1 MPPPKKKICRNT
13 DAVSSS
19 VREFSNGIAAMATG
33 SSGGGVASQST
44 KVQEQTGNIGT
55 VLRDLFPFILDEDL
69 IGSVPSPSSSSRTTI
84 ANKSKTTHNRRAYNN
99 LQTIVGFLRSHQL
112 QASANDAAAA
122 TMAATSVSLDDNDD
136 DDDDDNNNNNS
147 SHDNENCTNET
158 NNSTTSTEAVAVV
171 TSVEYYEPA
180 LKEFQR
186 SQLERQAA
194 GLRTNT
200 NRTASVKEMNQLI
213 QNHRNA
219 LTLAL
224 MTTTTDTNTD
234 TNTNTNSATIFDLSK
249 SRICKIHG
257 AMMIENTSV
266 TDEDEFTSKSKNS
279 RSSSTNQTQIPSYP
293 VETYTQY
300 YHGWT
305 KRVKELSSSHHG
317 NNNHE
322 IENNRQ
328 WAKYYAEES
337 SRAAHHFHQHP
348 QATSAPFTLPPAP
361 PRNSKD
367 ASESK
372 NSNSSINSSSYRTKP
387 VRASNTHF
395 CPPNRINDEMEC
407 VFQQMEMYAEA
418 RWRSGAAAAA
428 ATNNTVYFYNAISM
442 AAIWMYA
449 IANVHPFRDG
459 NGRLSRIIC
468 NYVLKRLLKMPFVIT
483 LVATP
488 QQRKEFIESMKFGQ
502 IMIRQLSS
510 SSATTAISGFDSD
523 NMFDIDTPIFLKL
536 IDTILDRLSHAIHQF
551 QALLREK
558 SSAAEA
564 QREAKIIRKYRVRA
578 ANGQCII
585 CLDDKPNIATLC
597 CGQAVHLNCI
607 AEWLSNQQSCVSCR
621 SPLPRLVGVTNN
633 NNNSNNADYEENQE
647 EEEDSIENINDDTT
661 YDSDTTS
668 DVQQVVDT
676 SDYDTSNDI
685 TEDTTEETTD
695 DPAPLPTQDQHQ
707 PSRCNICNN
716 MSATNCSNGLCGR
729 CCVNHG
735 AFNCNRHHVA
745 QEQQSDTTD
754 DEDTNTAEGTID
766 DTTEN
771 TTCSDDSVPAPVPV
785 QQQQQS
791 SRCNVCNNRSAMN
804 CSNGLCG
811 RCCVNLGVIYCDR
824 HHASL

>member
-1 MPPPKKKICRNT
+1 MYTQYQQYNQYQNQNQQK
-13 DAVSSS
+13 
-19 VREFSNGIAAMATG
+19 
-33 SSGGGVASQST
+33 
-44 KVQEQTGNIGT
+44 
-55 VLRDLFPFILDEDL
+55 
-69 IGSVPSPSSSSRTTI
+69 PSSSSLERSAQGMEWNGTSWI
-84 ANKSKTTHNRRAYNN
+84 QVQSQSQLQSQSYNN
-99 LQTIVGFLRSHQL
+99 
-112 QASANDAAAA
+112 
-122 TMAATSVSLDDNDD
+122 
-136 DDDDDNNNNNS
+136 NNNNNS
-147 SHDNENCTNET
+147 MSNTTNT
-158 NNSTTSTEAVAVV
+158 FS
-171 TSVEYYEPA
+171 
-180 LKEFQR
+180 
-186 SQLERQAA
+186 SQLQ
-194 GLRTNT
+194 TSPPPNQ
-200 NRTASVKEMNQLI
+200 VK
-213 QNHRNA
+213 
-219 LTLAL
+219 
-224 MTTTTDTNTD
+224 
-234 TNTNTNSATIFDLSK
+234 
-249 SRICKIHG
+249 
-257 AMMIENTSV
+257 
-266 TDEDEFTSKSKNS
+266 
-279 RSSSTNQTQIPSYP
+279 IPPHP
-293 VETYTQY
+293 VQTYTQY

-305 KRVKELSSSHHG
+305 KRAKELSRSLTLHNG

-322 IENNRQ
+322 IENNHQ

-361 PRNSKD
+361 PKNSNDTNNNNQSISVSTTAMSSSSTTGNSAGSVTRYVKRNMERHEVQSDAEMKKRVQAEIEKQIAVAIQEGKFQFKNWDEVPLIALGLQPQHGQD

-428 ATNNTVYFYNAISM
+428 AATNNTVYVYNAISM

-502 IMIRQLSS
+502 IIIRQLSS

-633 NNNSNNADYEENQE
+633 NNNSNNVDYEENQE

-676 SDYDTSNDI
+676 SDYDTTNDI

-695 DPAPLPTQDQHQ
+695 DPAPLPTQDQDQHQ

-754 DEDTNTAEGTID
+754 DEDTNMAEGTID

>member
-1 MPPPKKKICRNT
+1 MST
-13 DAVSSS
+13 MAASSS
-19 VREFSNGIAAMATG
+19 SI
-33 SSGGGVASQST
+33 
-44 KVQEQTGNIGT
+44 TGNISEE
-55 VLRDLFPFILDEDL
+55 VDA
-69 IGSVPSPSSSSRTTI
+69 GSVTRYVKRNMERHEVQSDAEMKKR
-84 ANKSKTTHNRRAYNN
+84 
-99 LQTIVGFLRSHQL
+99 V
-112 QASANDAAAA
+112 QA
-122 TMAATSVSLDDNDD
+122 
-136 DDDDDNNNNNS
+136 
-147 SHDNENCTNET
+147 EIEKQI
-158 NNSTTSTEAVAVV
+158 AVAIQ
-171 TSVEYYEPA
+171 EG
-180 LKEFQR
+180 KFQ
-186 SQLERQAA
+186 
-194 GLRTNT
+194 
-200 NRTASVKEMNQLI
+200 
-213 QNHRNA
+213 
-219 LTLAL
+219 
-224 MTTTTDTNTD
+224 
-234 TNTNTNSATIFDLSK
+234 
-249 SRICKIHG
+249 
-257 AMMIENTSV
+257 
-266 TDEDEFTSKSKNS
+266 SKNWDEVPLIALGL
-279 RSSSTNQTQIPSYP
+279 QPQ
-293 VETYTQY
+293 
-300 YHGWT
+300 HG
-305 KRVKELSSSHHG
+305 
-317 NNNHE
+317 
-322 IENNRQ
+322 Q
-328 WAKYYAEES
+328 
-337 SRAAHHFHQHP
+337 
-348 QATSAPFTLPPAP
+348 
-361 PRNSKD
+361 D

-428 ATNNTVYFYNAISM
+428 AATNNTVYVYNAISM

-502 IMIRQLSS
+502 IIIRQLSS

-633 NNNSNNADYEENQE
+633 NNNSNNVDYEGNQE

-676 SDYDTSNDI
+676 SDYDTTNDI

-754 DEDTNTAEGTID
+754 DEDTNMAEGTID